1 MDYPFYSAYST
12 NECNKKPAILP
23 SPSPLNHK
31 QNYQLDKDYLPDQ
44 GLIDAV
50 NAALL
55 LGQPLLLT
63 GEPGTGKTQLAY
75 HLACKLGYQVL
86 KSEIKSTTVARDLFY
101 TYDALRH
108 FQAIQLKEPTQ
119 KTDYISYKALGLAI
133 LLANDFNKIKHII
146 KNIESL
152 QFNQRSIVLIDE
164 IDKASRDLPNDI
176 LNEIEKSYFRVPELG
191 DVLIEAPVEKQPIL
205 IFTSNSEKNLPD
217 TFLRRC
223 VYYNI
228 PFPDESR
235 LRAIVEK
242 RLAAQIGDINQ
253 FLSEALALFMKLRE
267 GGLSK
272 KPSIAELLNWL
283 IVLRQLFKDMEN
295 PFIEAPEQA
304 TRTLSTL
311 VKTAEDQKAAQ
322 AVLEQIRATSR
333 F

>member
-23 SPSPLNHK
+23 PPSLNHK

-108 FQAIQLKEPTQ
+108 FQAIQLKESTR
-119 KTDYISYKALGLAI
+119 KTDYITYKALGLAI
-133 LLANDFNKIKHII
+133 LVANDFDKVKRII
-146 KNIESL
+146 RNIESL
-152 QFNQRSIVLIDE
+152 EFNQRSIVLIDE

-191 DVLIEAPVEKQPIL
+191 DILIEAPVEKQPIL

-267 GGLSK
+267 GGLNK

-322 AVLEQIRATSR
+322 TVLEQIRATSR